1 MLEKVPMFSNLT
13 DRQLRG
19 LARDAKERAYAEGS
33 VIVKQGD
40 VGAGF
45 YLVLDGR
52 VDVRR
57 KGRRLATLGAGQFF
71 GEMALF
77 DEQPRSADVVA
88 VAPTRCLILTKW
100 AFWAFATGQPAVLR
114 GILQEMAHR
123 LSETNRSLT
132 E

>member
-1 MLEKVPMFSNLT
+1 MFSGLSE
-13 DRQLRG
+13 RQLRG

-33 VIVKQGD
+33 VVVKQGD

-45 YLVLDGR
+45 YLLLDGR

-100 AFWAFATGQPAVLR
+100 AFWAFANGQPAVLR